1 MTDKVTLKS
10 WFTRGKKPTAAQF
23 AEWMDSYWHKAE
35 SITISNITGL
45 ATALASKLNASELA
59 GAISSAISG
68 KQDALDNTLTT
79 INKTVV
85 GAINELQSRTATRS
99 YTMDFSTTSELMQDV
114 NIQGAATID
123 RVITKNVA
131 ALYVSYTGVVRQ
143 AVDLSSPTVSMQIPA
158 DEVLVWEIVRTEEDA
173 LACVGVRYTLN

>member
-35 SITISNITGL
+35 SLAINNISGL
-45 ATALASKLNASELA
+45 AQALAAMLNSSDLASA
-59 GAISSAISG
+59 MVG
-68 KQDALDNTLTT
+68 KQNVTDPTLETSSH
-79 INKTVV
+79 TVV